1 MATDHYGNGIG
12 AKPEEGLTEIPAGT
26 PPWRSGIPVPGQV
39 LQVATVWPT
48 PYPPGV
54 ATEAPRRTPPPTID
68 EFLEMEEVSS
78 TKHEYVAGE
87 VYALSGATQRHNLI
101 AGNVLA
107 LFWAAARS
115 GGCRVYGS
123 DMRLRIGDDAMYYPD
138 VQVVCDPTDS
148 EPLFT
153 TKPCVVVEVL
163 SPSTS
168 SIDLREKLLLYK
180 RIESLRAYII
190 VFQDHRR
197 VLRHYRA
204 EENNWFDALHGA
216 DSQVPF
222 PCPEVELTLADIY
235 QGLD

>member
-1 MATDHYGNGIG
+1 M
-12 AKPEEGLTEIPAGT
+12 
-26 PPWRSGIPVPGQV
+26 
-39 LQVATVWPT
+39 
-48 PYPPGV
+48 

-138 VQVVCDPTDS
+138 VQVVCDPTDT

-168 SIDLREKLLLYK
+168 SIDLREKLLLYHQ
-180 RIESLRAYII
+180 IESLRAYII
-190 VFQDHRR
+190 VFQDQRR
-197 VLRHYRA
+197 VMRHYRA
-204 EENNWFDALHGA
+204 EENAWFVALHGA

-222 PCPEVELTLADIY
+222 PCPEVDLTLADIY